1 MLKIKKQNLPIT
13 IFWILTAFF
22 IFIILSIFLE
32 FLMGK
37 IFVPMIFILL
47 ILAIILVIVTKKQKL
62 KKQLKKHLLLTGYSI
77 IAMMVS
83 IFLHNFFYA
92 LAILSENMIFIKY
105 IMEGLHV
112 IFFFISIPIAPIV
125 FIYGLVR
132 VIILLVKK

>member
-1 MLKIKKQNLPIT
+1 MKKPI
-13 IFWILTAFF
+13 ILFWALVIL
-22 IFIILSIFLE
+22 FIITLLGIFLE

-37 IFVPMIFILL
+37 IFVPMIVILL

-62 KKQLKKHLLLTGYSI
+62 KKNLKKHLLLTGYSI
-77 IAMMVS
+77 IAMMAS

-92 LAILSENMIFIKY
+92 LEILSENMIFIKM

-112 IFFFISIPIAPIV
+112 IFFLIAIPIAPIV
-125 FIYGLVR
+125 FIYSLVR